1 AHILL
6 VEDNEDAAGALGELL
21 AIWGHEVDIANEG
34 PTALEKARRRPPD
47 VVLLDIGLPG
57 MDGYEVAKALR
68 AEPGLERIRLIA
80 LTGYGQETDRRRSSL
95 AGFDHHLVKPV
106 DVDHLRRL
114 LSCSSEKPSCSAAA
128 PIGQVLCR
136 FSWRHFHQQGET
148 DESVRGEP
156 ELPSERR
163 PAARGFRTVRKRLV
177 LHH

>member
-1 AHILL
+1 RHGGRVEAASDGPGRGSRFTVRLPLRPPPAAAASAASPSLAAGAGPEGLADAAAHILL

-34 PTALEKARRRPPD
+34 PTALEKARLRPPD

-68 AEPGLERIRLIA
+68 AQPGLERTRLIA
-80 LTGYGQETDRRRSSL
+80 LTGYGQENDRRRSSL

-114 LSCSSEKPSCSAAA
+114 LAKSSTA
-128 PIGQVLCR
+128 LR
-136 FSWRHFHQQGET
+136 
-148 DESVRGEP
+148 
-156 ELPSERR
+156 
-163 PAARGFRTVRKRLV
+163 
-177 LHH
+177 